1 VKAFAAT
8 ADGQG
13 ARCSDFCRA
22 AEGELVIIPFEC
34 AVDRF
39 VGIDRGCGCR
49 RAMVGVD
56 SAEGTTTFR
65 VIELEVTMK
74 VFHEMI
80 VAAVLSD
87 VWRGRLDRYDAS
99 VLAEEV
105 VERAAAFD
113 LGPVLE
119 RRGDDIH
126 TRLRADSDRSPSAD
140 PRGGITTEG
149 G

>member
-8 ADGQG
+8 AEGQG

-34 AVDRF
+34 AADRF

-49 RAMVGVD
+49 RAMAGIA
-56 SAEGTTTFR
+56 STKGTTTFR
-65 VIELEVTMK
+65 VIELEVTMEK
-74 VFHEMI
+74 FREMV

-87 VWRGRLDRYDAS
+87 AWGGRLDRYDAS

-105 VERAAAFD
+105 IERAAAFD

-119 RRGDDIH
+119 RRGDHIQP
-126 TRLRADSDRSPSAD
+126 RLTAS
-140 PRGGITTEG
+140 RGHAAGLATVHRITG
-149 G
+149 K